1 MALYSKQDLKESQEL
16 YHDCEFISKKTR
28 SIYAWRAALWVR
40 YCKEHG
46 LDFTVTEDKLIN
58 YLDWLF
64 EIDLVNKINTKKNYV
79 PDILRDHM
87 GSVICLWRIQTGN
100 NPDLVSPKEGT
111 RYQAKWDEILR
122 NYPRRERFQGRPHA
136 HDSHLM
142 DHKAGPSGMAASPHM
157 GGGGFHGNY
166 GDGTYPQHP
175 PRYHPSHHYHPQFM
189 SQGPSMMPHHL
200 SAALP
205 YQQIHGHSRPLAVPP
220 PPVQIQFPVGI
231 TDKTELTWQL
241 RWAQDLNWREAATRF
256 VFTTA
261 MSIWVDAADV
271 TSLRLG
277 DIYFASSTMAP
288 RLPASV
294 LRIALS
300 TTLNSG
306 ARSGAAGASNTG
318 AATSRQ
324 QFSIIRARNP
334 LLCPWN
340 ALGTM
345 LFYHWHISNS
355 PPPTFADNAWQNS
368 LVLPMQSSDAMEF
381 PQAASG
387 PGGFISPQMRASLVR
402 DLLPLH
408 KLPVES
414 LDQARQL
421 ASPGSTNGSDHG
433 DTRIQHHGT
442 PPSNMFAPLCDTAS
456 LDRLKHLSVIF
467 PWATTMASRVPSD
480 ASIDERRTTS
490 RFLDFILDLRIV
502 ILQDAAILRCCN
514 ELLPQGFD
522 VTSILSHPVF
532 SSLEFAQFCE
542 TMQSSAADE
551 IRSLRYDL
559 DAALYQPGRYDAD
572 RPMMNTDG
580 YNAGRAA
587 NEVPLPRQMPNSQSS
602 PNPSS
607 NKALMNSP
615 EGIPFS
621 PVVSPSPP
629 MPQPGEGTD
638 TSHFMDAGSRSES
651 IIRTTPTP
659 QQSASHSLP
668 ARTPESWNESRFGG
682 NDRAMSMSNVMP
694 TMSASAT
701 GTGPMYSLPKRR
713 HLGAS
718 AVPGSSSMS
727 SVPHHGSP
735 YSMASPKS
743 YWRSHH
749 MHRSSRSPSRV
760 MRSPAM
766 NSRGLLVPD
775 KSALPSIAQISQPP
789 SATGSPMQVD
799 ANSMDKNSDEGNQ
812 STASQQHEREPLAAK
827 EELRRSSGST
837 VDNSGDSH
845 MSETREEVT
854 LAEIEQINRLR
865 RENAHL
871 RERMQHLEVTV
882 AQKQAEVHEWM
893 MRIENNISHARK

>member
-46 LDFTVTEDKLIN
+46 FDFTVTEDKLIN

-166 GDGTYPQHP
+166 GDGAHLQP
-175 PRYHPSHHYHPQFM
+175 PARYHPNHHYHPQFM
-189 SQGPSMMPHHL
+189 SQGPPMIPPHP
-200 SAALP
+200 SAVPP
-205 YQQIHGHSRPLAVPP
+205 YHQMHSHGRPLAVPP
-220 PPVQIQFPVGI
+220 PPVQMQFPVGI
-231 TDKTELTWQL
+231 TDKTELAWQL

-271 TSLRLG
+271 TGLRLG

-300 TTLNSG
+300 TTLHSG
-306 ARSGAAGASNTG
+306 ARSAAAGTANTG

-324 QFSIIRARNP
+324 QPSVIR
-334 LLCPWN
+334 
-340 ALGTM
+340 
-345 LFYHWHISNS
+345 I
-355 PPPTFADNAWQNS
+355 
-368 LVLPMQSSDAMEF
+368 
-381 PQAASG
+381 
-387 PGGFISPQMRASLVR
+387 VR
-402 DLLPLH
+402 LH
-408 KLPVES
+408 S
-414 LDQARQL
+414 LDRARQL
-421 ASPGSTNGSDHG
+421 ASPGSTSGSDHG
-433 DTRIQHHGT
+433 DTRMQHRST

-456 LDRLKHLSVIF
+456 LDRLKHLSVINSGYYDPHHCIQRHKTLPPERLQNMIF

-522 VTSILSHPVF
+522 VTSILRHPVF

-542 TMQSSAADE
+542 TMQSNAAEE
-551 IRSLRYDL
+551 IRQLRYDL
-559 DAALYQPGRYDAD
+559 DVALYQPGRYDSD
-572 RPMMNTDG
+572 RPVYADG

-587 NEVPLPRQMPNSQSS
+587 GDMPLPRQMPSSQSP
-602 PNPSS
+602 PNLS
-607 NKALMNSP
+607 NSRAMKNSP
-615 EGIPFS
+615 EDVPFS
-621 PVVSPSPP
+621 PVISPSPP
-629 MPQPGEGTD
+629 MPQPREDTD
-638 TSHFMDAGSRSES
+638 SSHFMEVGSRYDSA
-651 IIRTTPTP
+651 IRRTPTP
-659 QQSASHSLP
+659 QQPGSHSLP
-668 ARTPESWNESRFGG
+668 ARTPESWNDSRFGG
-682 NDRAMSMSNVMP
+682 NDRAMSTSSAVP
-694 TMSASAT
+694 VTSASAS
-701 GTGPMYSLPKRR
+701 GASPMYSLPKRR

-718 AVPGSSSMS
+718 AMPGSSSMS
-727 SVPHHGSP
+727 SVPHHGTP
-735 YSMASPKS
+735 YSMTSPKP

-749 MHRSSRSPSRV
+749 MCRSSRSPSRV

-766 NSRGLLVPD
+766 NSRSLVPE
-775 KSALPSIAQISQPP
+775 KSTLPMVAQISQPP
-789 SATGSPMQVD
+789 SAAGSPMQVD
-799 ANSMDKNSDEGNQ
+799 ANNIDKNSDEGNR
-812 STASQQHEREPLAAK
+812 STASQQHEREPHAAK
-827 EELRRSSGST
+827 RELRRSSNST
-837 VDNSGDSH
+837 VDNSGSSH
-845 MSETREEVT
+845 MSEAREEIS

>member
-16 YHDCEFISKKTR
+16 YQDCEFISKKTR

-122 NYPRRERFQGRPHA
+122 NYPRRERFQGRPHT

-142 DHKAGPSGMAASPHM
+142 DHRAGPSGMAASPHISNS
-157 GGGGFHGNY
+157 GHHGNY
-166 GDGTYPQHP
+166 GDGVYPPHP
-175 PRYHPSHHYHPQFM
+175 VRYHPSPNHHYHLQ
-189 SQGPSMMPHHL
+189 SWAQGPSMMPSHPP
-200 SAALP
+200 SVAPP
-205 YQQIHGHSRPLAVPP
+205 YHQSHNFSRPSAIP
-220 PPVQIQFPVGI
+220 PPVQMQFPVGI
-231 TDKTELTWQL
+231 TDKAELTWQL

-271 TSLRLG
+271 ISLRLG

-300 TTLNSG
+300 TISNTS
-306 ARSGAAGASNTG
+306 ARSSTASVSNTG

-368 LVLPMQSSDAMEF
+368 LVLPMQSSDAVEF
-381 PQAASG
+381 PPTASG
-387 PGGFISPQMRASLVR
+387 AGGFISPQMRTSLVR

-408 KLPVES
+408 KLPVE
-414 LDQARQL
+414 
-421 ASPGSTNGSDHG
+421 
-433 DTRIQHHGT
+433 
-442 PPSNMFAPLCDTAS
+442 
-456 LDRLKHLSVIF
+456 
-467 PWATTMASRVPSD
+467 
-480 ASIDERRTTS
+480 SIDERRTTS

-514 ELLPQGFD
+514 EQLPQGFD

-542 TMQSSAADE
+542 TMQNNAADE
-551 IRSLRYDL
+551 IRILQYDL
-559 DAALYQPGRYDAD
+559 DTALYQPGRYDAD
-572 RPMMNTDG
+572 RPMYIDG
-580 YNAGRAA
+580 HNAGHAA
-587 NEVPLPRQMPNSQSS
+587 NEMPLLRQIPKTQSPLNPNS
-602 PNPSS
+602 N
-607 NKALMNSP
+607 NAIMNSP

-629 MPQPGEGTD
+629 MPQPGD
-638 TSHFMDAGSRSES
+638 SSDASHFMDIGPKSES
-651 IIRTTPTP
+651 NVRRTPTSTP
-659 QQSASHSLP
+659 QQSVSHSLP
-668 ARTPESWNESRFGG
+668 ARTPENWNDSRFGS
-682 NDRAMSMSNVMP
+682 NERAMSMSSMMP
-694 TMSASAT
+694 AASTSIGVSAST
-701 GTGPMYSLPKRR
+701 SGGNPMYSLPKRR

-718 AVPGSSSMS
+718 AVSGSSSIVPS
-727 SVPHHGSP
+727 APHHGSP
-735 YSMASPKS
+735 YSMTSPKT

-749 MHRSSRSPSRV
+749 MHRASRSPSRM

-766 NSRGLLVPD
+766 SSRGLGPD
-775 KSALPSIAQISQPP
+775 KSMLPPIAQISQPP
-789 SATGSPMQVD
+789 SVAGSPMQID
-799 ANSMDKNSDEGNQ
+799 ATSMDKNSDEGRQ
-812 STASQQHEREPLAAK
+812 STIHQQHETDPLIAK
-827 EELRRSSGST
+827 SDLRRSSDST

-845 MSETREEVT
+845 MSETREEIT

-865 RENAHL
+865 RENAQL

-893 MRIENNISHARK
+893 TRIENNISHARK